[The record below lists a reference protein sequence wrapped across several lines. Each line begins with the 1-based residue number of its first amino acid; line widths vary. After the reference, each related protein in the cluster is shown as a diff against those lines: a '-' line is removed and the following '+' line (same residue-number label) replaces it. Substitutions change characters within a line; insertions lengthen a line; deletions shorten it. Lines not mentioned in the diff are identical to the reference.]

1 MTVMLARWALA
12 AALWCAGSIAAASP
26 YQHAAAGYAVD
37 LAAPAGMRLCVMR
50 PRSLWVAADCEG
62 VDPSA
67 AEALPP
73 AIGFIAL
80 VTDGPSS
87 MTLMGLHGLEEH
99 PHAMPAELGEAY
111 ARGLASGMM
120 RQGGLAEPRV
130 EKRFE
135 VLRGVQVIR
144 ATLTFPRGGAQRPDE
159 DTRVTAA
166 MVGRASVTTL
176 VVSCSRAQR
185 ARAEALV
192 EALLARSR
200 VVAPAGPIVWQTRA
214 ETTSY
219 HVGRAVGQLVGFGV
233 ILASVFA
240 LLHRRAARR

>member
-1 MTVMLARWALA
+1 MRVTLARWALA
-12 AALWCAGSIAAASP
+12 AALWCGGGLAAAAP
-26 YQHAAAGYAVD
+26 YENVAAGFRVD
-37 LAAPAGMRLCVMR
+37 LAAPAGMSLCVMR

-80 VTDGPSS
+80 VSDGPSS
-87 MTLMGLHGLEEH
+87 MTLMGLHGLEDH

-120 RQGGLAEPRV
+120 RQGGLAEPQV
-130 EKRFE
+130 ERRFE
-135 VLRGVQVIR
+135 VQRGVQVIR
-144 ATLTFPRGGAQRPDE
+144 ATLTFPRGSAQNPEE

-166 MVGRASVTTL
+166 LVGRASVTTL
-176 VVSCSRAQR
+176 VVSCSRARR

-219 HVGRAVGQLVGFGV
+219 HVGRAVGQLVGFVV
-233 ILASVFA
+233 ILAAVFA
-240 LLHRRAARR
+240 LLRRRRS